1 MIRKVLLTIL
11 TVLLALQELSQRKV
25 LLFVLNVLLV
35 RNMMQEIVKNVQQ
48 ERLEMLECVLN
59 VLKENTLILQVN
71 LLVKNVL

>member
-59 VLKENTLILQVN
+59 VLKENTLKQQVN